1 MIHAVPVRIPLLQLA
16 LFNPTKDSIMVLT
29 HPPPA
34 HIMPSTSLHPPNDM
48 STTATDNTSPP
59 RYSAQTNTPD
69 INEPLPS
76 YNDPSHNFSPAA
88 PPTRT
93 KEPPPPEAT
102 SDLEA
107 NNIRV
112 PPNSLDTTYARTHL
126 AAPRPTRR
134 ARVCAGV
141 GIAVIVLAAVLF
153 FAGMFWPRHH
163 SEERENEAVS
173 VNDEGG
179 DANGGEGVVFRRD
192 GDVVGER
199 LGEDVVW

>member
-1 MIHAVPVRIPLLQLA
+1 M
-16 LFNPTKDSIMVLT
+16 
-29 HPPPA
+29 
-34 HIMPSTSLHPPNDM
+34 
-48 STTATDNTSPP
+48 
-59 RYSAQTNTPD
+59 
-69 INEPLPS
+69 
-76 YNDPSHNFSPAA
+76 
-88 PPTRT
+88 
-93 KEPPPPEAT
+93 
-102 SDLEA
+102 
-107 NNIRV
+107 
-112 PPNSLDTTYARTHL
+112 
-126 AAPRPTRR
+126 
-134 ARVCAGV
+134 CAGV